1 MPGGPEP
8 GPPREFR
15 LPCCGRLCPCCVLFC
30 EFEVLSGAA
39 IASLNVKFS
48 KKRIVSSALVT
59 RAIWF
64 PIKFSW
70 GMQCTANFSFAH
82 LSFALLAYNNEAR
95 HLSGGVIKSMAP

>member
-1 MPGGPEP
+1 M
-8 GPPREFR
+8 
-15 LPCCGRLCPCCVLFC
+15 LFC

-70 GMQCTANFSFAH
+70 GMQCTANLSFSR
-82 LSFALLAYNNEAR
+82 LSFALLLAYNNEVR
-95 HLSGGVIKSMAP
+95 HLSGGVIKSMPV